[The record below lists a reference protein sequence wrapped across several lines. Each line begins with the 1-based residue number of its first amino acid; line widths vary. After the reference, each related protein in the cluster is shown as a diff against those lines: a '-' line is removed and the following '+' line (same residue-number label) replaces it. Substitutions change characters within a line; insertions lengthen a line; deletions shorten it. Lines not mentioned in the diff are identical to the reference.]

1 MKPPHTRRPL
11 TRRSFLKT
19 SSVFG
24 ALTIIPSYVALG
36 NQSTTGLAPS
46 EKIRLAII
54 GIGNQGNR
62 DRKSLLRSG
71 LCDVVALCDIDM
83 DGAHT
88 HEARYV
94 HRLTNKPPVMKDG
107 EAIPEQSQI
116 QARAYMDFRKMFD
129 DMANDIDAVLIATP
143 DHSHFAATMLA
154 MSLGKHVFVEKP
166 LAHTFAQCERLMDL
180 AARSGV
186 VTQMGN
192 QGHSGPNYFQF
203 KAWSEAGIIKDITR
217 ITAHMNIKRR
227 WHGWGASA
235 SSYPSEPI
243 SDNIQWEQWHDVVAT
258 DRPFSNK
265 LHPQQWRSWYEFGSG
280 CFGDWAPH
288 ILDTCHRFLQL
299 GLPERIVTLDRGGIN
314 PYDLVYP
321 ESSTIRFDFPARGPN
336 LPACEVTWYDG
347 LNNEPTLAASY
358 TKDGKDELLKSP
370 GKELYSEDLAFKGG
384 HHGQA
389 LQIVPRAKFL
399 DMRASL
405 PRFPQKNSSHYANF
419 LLACKGEESS
429 RSPFSVSGPLTQ
441 VMTLGML
448 AQRFGGQIEFDRH
461 NKRITNN
468 PTANVLLDPAP
479 RKEWE
484 CYYKL

>member
-1 MKPPHTRRPL
+1 
-11 TRRSFLKT
+11 
-19 SSVFG
+19 
-24 ALTIIPSYVALG
+24 
-36 NQSTTGLAPS
+36 
-46 EKIRLAII
+46 
-54 GIGNQGNR
+54 
-62 DRKSLLRSG
+62 
-71 LCDVVALCDIDM
+71 
-83 DGAHT
+83 
-88 HEARYV
+88 
-94 HRLTNKPPVMKDG
+94 
-107 EAIPEQSQI
+107 
-116 QARAYMDFRKMFD
+116 
-129 DMANDIDAVLIATP
+129 
-143 DHSHFAATMLA
+143 MLA

-243 SDNIQWEQWHDVVAT
+243 SDKIEWEQWHDLVAT

-265 LHPQQWRSWYEFGSG
+265 LHPQEWRSWYEFGSG

-299 GLPERIVTLDRGGIN
+299 GLPRRIVALDRGGIN
-314 PYDLVYP
+314 PHDLVYP

-347 LNNEPTLAASY
+347 LDNEPTLAASY

-370 GKELYSEDLAFKGG
+370 GKELYSKDLVFKGG
-384 HHGQA
+384 HHGQP

-399 DMRASL
+399 DIRASL